1 MMTRKEF
8 LTKLSSVL
16 TPENLTNFYKQY
28 DFRTSFYE
36 NDYIFE
42 KVLIIENT
50 HAFYNLEKD
59 LFSPITTNEGVKDTY
74 FDCIEFYIKFQFI
87 ESHKYSI
94 KANDLTA
101 AHRPSRLTVDG
112 YFEME
117 LEYNKDKDCFIIY
130 SVDTPGINL
139 EKPYCL

>member
-16 TPENLTNFYKQY
+16 TPENLTNFCKQY
-28 DFRTSFYE
+28 DLRTSFYE

-42 KVLIIENT
+42 KVLTIENSQ
-50 HAFYNLEKD
+50 AFYNPEED
-59 LFSPITTNEGVKDTY
+59 LFSTLHTTEGIRDTY
-74 FDCIEFYIKFQFI
+74 FDCVEFYIKFQFI

-94 KANDLTA
+94 KANDLTSI
-101 AHRPSRLTVDG
+101 HRPSRLTVDG

-117 LEYNKDKDCFIIY
+117 LEYHKDKNCFSIH
-130 SVDTPGINL
+130 SVDIPNINL
-139 EKPYCL
+139 KKPYYL